1 MEKINYS
8 VTVQVVG
15 GPSVPIAGVLEVDA
29 YEKIDITVPAKV
41 GATEGTSVVTVSA
54 ADLDDTKL
62 LLLTASNQDGSLK
75 FKTSANGATVTPITG
90 PVTLIGKTACSLLDA
105 DPDKL
110 TFTNASAA
118 VATVTILIAR
128 KAVG

>member
-8 VTVQVVG
+8 VTIQVVG

-29 YEKIDITVPAKV
+29 YEKIDVTVPAKA
-41 GATEGTSVVTVSA
+41 GATDGTAVVTVSA
-54 ADLDDTKL
+54 GDLAHTKL
-62 LLLTASNQDGSLK
+62 LVLTASSKDGSLK
-75 FKTSANGATVTPITG
+75 FKTTATGATAVPITG
-90 PVTLIGKTACSLLDA
+90 PVTLIGETACSLLEA

-110 TFTNASAA
+110 TFTNAAA
-118 VATVTILIAR
+118 SVATVTILVGR